1 MGHLRSFRSLRRYCP
16 DQVRWVSVTPLSPNG
31 HPNGFAAMLAAAPEP
46 SKGDSR
52 AGDPTRQVGCAAGA
66 ARDRGADRGA
76 GFMHK
81 RSSPQLKRP
90 PRVSGAPLAPEEFQA
105 NVGGFGARRG
115 RRERLL
121 ASAAVLRGLPH
132 VAGASSWHGCAVTA
146 WVRTRLASART
157 CTRHS
162 ASGARATSPQATSAD
177 VLPLRLSSVMARG
190 TLDAQGARSRPTRS
204 CMSMWRG

>member
-46 SKGDSR
+46 RKGDSR

-121 ASAAVLRGLPH
+121 ASAAVLRGLLH
-132 VAGASSWHGCAVTA
+132 VAGAPSRHGCAVCIVPYRRA
-146 WVRTRLASART
+146 PFSVRRPGDVSTGDVCRCPSAPPLFGD
-157 CTRHS
+157 
-162 ASGARATSPQATSAD
+162 GAGKLGRPRRPLPPDTFLHVD
-177 VLPLRLSSVMARG
+177 VLGLAR
-190 TLDAQGARSRPTRS
+190 
-204 CMSMWRG
+204 